1 MEKVKK
7 VAFHTLGCK
16 VNSYESEAMLELFK
30 EAGYQEADFKDT
42 SDVYIINTCTVT
54 NTGDRKSRQI
64 IRQAI
69 KRNPDAVVCVV
80 GCYAQV
86 AKDEVLAIEGVGVII
101 GTRYKD
107 RIVDLVNE
115 HLSTGEVVVRIDDVL
130 RLSEFEEL
138 EIHNF
143 KNTRAFL
150 KIQDGCNNFCT
161 YCIIPYSRG
170 KLRSRDRESVLA
182 QARELVAKGFVEIV
196 LTGIHTAG
204 YGEDFGDY
212 DFGDLLEELAGVP
225 GLKRLRISSIET
237 SQITD
242 KIVGL
247 ISENKVIVDHLHVPI
262 QAGSDEILKK
272 MRRKYTLEQFESRIA
287 ALREKM
293 PNMALSTDIIV
304 GFPGETDELFEKT
317 VETLK
322 RINFMQLHVFPYSKR
337 KNTPAARMADQVD
350 EQIKKQRVGELVALS
365 KELTANYARANLDVV
380 QDVLF
385 ESREGDYLVGHSS
398 NYLKIKVATDAYLIG
413 QIVPVRLVNI
423 DDELIGE
430 IVK

>member
-1 MEKVKK
+1 MEKMMK

-16 VNSYESEAMLELFK
+16 VNSYESEAMLGLFK
-30 EAGYQEADFKDT
+30 DAGYQETDFKDT

-54 NTGDRKSRQI
+54 NTGDKKSRQV

-69 KRNPDAVVCVV
+69 KRNPEAVVCVV

-86 AKDEVLAIEGVGVII
+86 AKDEVLAIGGVGVII

-107 RIVDLVNE
+107 QIVNFVNE
-115 HLSTGEVVVRIDDVL
+115 HLATGKTVVRIDDVL
-130 RLSEFEEL
+130 LLSEFEEL

-143 KNTRAFL
+143 KNTRAYL

-170 KLRSRDRESVLA
+170 KMRSRDRASVID
-182 QARELVAKGFVEIV
+182 QARELVSKGFVEIV

-204 YGEDFGDY
+204 YGEDFDDY
-212 DFGDLLEELAGVP
+212 DFGDLLEDLVEVP

-237 SQITD
+237 SQISD
-242 KIVGL
+242 KIVDL
-247 ISENKVIVDHLHVPI
+247 IAQSKVIVDHLHVPI

-272 MRRKYTLEQFESRIA
+272 MRRKYTLDQFEARIK
-287 ALREKM
+287 ALREKI

-304 GFPGETDELFEKT
+304 GFPGETDELFDLT
-317 VETLK
+317 VATLR

-337 KNTPAARMADQVD
+337 KNTPAATMENQVD
-350 EQIKKQRVGELVALS
+350 EQVKKQRVNELVALS
-365 KELTANYARANLDVV
+365 KELTASYARKNLTVV

-398 NYLKIKVATDAYLIG
+398 NYLKIKVKTDAYLIG
-413 QIVPVRLVNI
+413 QIVPVALKDVG
-423 DDELIGE
+423 DELIGE
-430 IVK
+430 IIK